1 MSKFKKLEQGIQD
14 VIETRVKEDGTIVE
28 ISYPSIDF
36 WVLDYIKN
44 RLASAEDLEIRGIHP
59 LSTK

>member
-1 MSKFKKLEQGIQD
+1 MSRFKKLEQGVQD
-14 VIETRVKEDGTIVE
+14 VVETRIKEDGTIVE

-36 WVLDYIKN
+36 WVLEYIKDH
-44 RLASAEDLEIRGIHP
+44 LVHAEDLEIRGIRP

>member
-1 MSKFKKLEQGIQD
+1 MSKFKKLEQGMQD

-28 ISYPSIDF
+28 ISYPSVDF

-44 RLASAEDLEIRGIHP
+44 HLTSAEDLEIRGIRP
-59 LSTK
+59 LLTN